1 LRRYSYIPVWIAFFA
16 LLLPISSA
24 AHESSPI
31 SLDINE
37 MAPGRYQVIWNVP
50 FYNGRPL
57 PVGLSLPLSW
67 QNVLDPTEQMLPSSV
82 AQRRIILL
90 GEEGLNGSR
99 IGFPGLEGTP
109 TNVFVRVSRLDG
121 TRAITIGRPSKPWAV
136 LRGERSFLETLSEY
150 VSLGFNH
157 ILQGIDHLLFVM
169 GLLIIVQGRM
179 MLLRTITSFTIAHSV
194 TLGIAT
200 LGYASA
206 PIPPLNAAIALSI
219 LFLGPE
225 ICRTWRGETSLTIR
239 FPWIVAFAFGLLHG
253 FGFASGLS
261 TTGMPRAE
269 LPWALLW
276 FNVGVET
283 GQLCFVALILLI
295 KQAFARLEMEWP
307 VWVERI
313 PGYGIGVCGAYWTIQ
328 RTAVLIQG
336 L

>member
-1 LRRYSYIPVWIAFFA
+1 M
-16 LLLPISSA
+16 SSG

-37 MAPGRYQVIWNVP
+37 IASGRFQVIWNVP
-50 FYNGRPL
+50 YYNGLPL
-57 PVGLSLPLSW
+57 PVSLSLPTSW
-67 QNVLDPTEQMLPSSV
+67 QNVVEPTEQSLPASTI
-82 AQRRIILL
+82 QRRIVSL
-90 GEEGLNGSR
+90 ECESLNGSR
-99 IGFPGLEGTP
+99 LEFPGLEDTP
-109 TNVFVRVSRLDG
+109 TNVFVRISRLDNS
-121 TRAITIGRPSKPWAV
+121 RAIVIGRPSKPWVV
-136 LRGERSFLETLSEY
+136 LRGERSFRETLFEY
-150 VSLGFNH
+150 VSLGFHH

-169 GLLIIVQGRM
+169 GLLIIVRGRM
-179 MLLRTITSFTIAHSV
+179 LLLKTVTSFTVAHSI

-225 ICRTWRGETSLTIR
+225 IGRTWRGETSLTIR

-261 TTGMPRAE
+261 TTGMPRSE

-276 FNVGVET
+276 FNVGVES
-283 GQLCFVALILLI
+283 GQLCFVGLVLLV
-295 KQAFARLEMEWP
+295 KQAFVALEMKWP
-307 VWVERI
+307 VWAERM

-328 RTAVLIQG
+328 RTAVLLQG